1 MKELSDIFKKVSS
14 LDPPISKSTMEI
26 TVNSFKEAL
35 ETFEQT
41 IVSAI
46 KDGND
51 NEGMY
56 YTLGMQTALTGFLNA
71 IIVMNKLDIPK
82 IKYFD
87 PFALF
92 GIKDKRLEHDFSA
105 INFN

>member
-1 MKELSDIFKKVSS
+1 MKELSDLFKKVSS
-14 LDPPISKSTMEI
+14 LDAPISNSTMEI
-26 TVNSFKEAL
+26 TVNSFKEIL

-41 IVSAI
+41 IVLAI

-87 PFALF
+87 PLLC
-92 GIKDKRLEHDFSA
+92 LESKTKV
-105 INFN
+105 